1 MVIDTPEVVAG
12 DRFRIDYVAADADSD
27 FQQAN
32 FRFTHETTNNSIYLY
47 DYDDDGMAT
56 YKSNADL
63 DSGIYNLVEVNLY
76 DTEGNRIEIRSN
88 GTTGSY
94 NNQGHVGGTHQIDFA
109 QFAFN
114 VTANEEPTNQQQTDF
129 TPPELI
135 SMVTFGTDL
144 PIETIGTSDVDNII
158 GSLFDDIISGMAGDD
173 ILEGGLG
180 DDFLKGGRGND
191 TMSGGSGKDVFV
203 FDIALQAEKDVI
215 TDFSTEDKVKLLI
228 YSETQ
233 KLTSDNL
240 VNGDIVWENVT
251 IDFTDLDVAALT
263 DITLEY
269 EIV

>member
-27 FQQAN
+27 FQQAS

-47 DYDDDGMAT
+47 DYDDDGIAFYNSPSSLENGT
-56 YKSNADL
+56 
-63 DSGIYNLVEVNLY
+63 YNLVEVNLY
-76 DTEGNRIEIRSN
+76 DTESNRIEIRSN

-94 NNQGHVGGTHQIDFA
+94 NNQGHVGGTHEIDFA

-129 TPPELI
+129 APPELI
-135 SMVTFGTDL
+135 SMVTFETDS

-158 GSLFDDIISGMAGDD
+158 GSLFDDIIDGLAGDD

-180 DDFLKGGRGND
+180 DDLIHGGRGND
-191 TMSGGSGKDVFV
+191 LLSGGNGKDVFV
-203 FDIALQAEKDVI
+203 FDIASQAEKDVI
-215 TDFSTEDKVKLLI
+215 TDFSTDDKVKFLI
-228 YSETQ
+228 TSETQ

-240 VNGDIVWENVT
+240 VNGDIVWENLTV
-251 IDFTDLDVAALT
+251 DFTDLDVNALT
-263 DITLEY
+263 DITIEY